1 LTLPGIPGAVK
12 LGLAGGP
19 LLVSIVL
26 SRRQRI
32 GPIVWYVPRSANL
45 ILKDLGIAVFLAS
58 VGLKSGDLF
67 VDAFVHGAGVWW
79 LATGAA
85 ITLVPLL
92 CVGVVAHVFAKERF
106 LTIIGMLAGSMTDP
120 PALAFANSLAQS
132 EIPSVSYA
140 TVYPLAMIF
149 RVIAAQLLMMYWTG

>member
-1 LTLPGIPGAVK
+1 MK

-32 GPIVWYVPRSANL
+32 GPIVWYLPRSANL

-67 VDAFVHGAGVWW
+67 VEAFVRGAGVWW
-79 LATGAA
+79 LAPGAA
-85 ITLVPLL
+85 ITLVPLVV
-92 CVGVVAHVFAKERF
+92 VGVVAHVFAKERF

-140 TVYPLAMIF
+140 TVYPLAMIL